1 MMTGP
6 ACRRVL
12 YVDDDPVLARL
23 IQKTLARSGMQLVH
37 AVDGARA
44 ETLLREE
51 TFCAVVLDHYLAV
64 GTGLEILQHIRA
76 EGLRLPVIYV
86 TGSSEATIAIAALK
100 AGADD
105 YVLKTASEDFL
116 PLLMCAIDHSIAKL
130 ELQDAKERA
139 DAEVRAAR
147 ERAEMLLA
155 EVHHRIANS
164 LAMVKSLLR
173 LQASASA
180 SDEVRTALGEAQIRI
195 AAVAGV
201 HRSLYLG
208 DDMRVVELEPYLT
221 TMLSDFAA
229 AAPSSVKLEMALSPV
244 SISADRAVCLGVMVS
259 ELVTNAVKY
268 AWPSGDGGTLRV
280 SLEEAA
286 PGQAR
291 LKVSDDGVGI
301 DPTLVAQGTGL
312 GQQLLRAM
320 GDQLGGTVEQVPVE
334 RGTCIVLQFPTDA
347 D

>member
-1 MMTGP
+1 MP
-6 ACRRVL
+6 APATRRVL
-12 YVDDDPVLARL
+12 YVDDDPILARL
-23 IQKTLARSGMQLVH
+23 IEKTLARSGMQLVH
-37 AVDGARA
+37 AVDEASA
-44 ETLLREE
+44 DALLRDGG
-51 TFCAVVLDHYLAV
+51 FCAIVLDHYLAV
-64 GTGLEILQHIRA
+64 GTGLEILKRIRA
-76 EGLRLPVIYV
+76 EGIRPPVIYV

-116 PLLMCAIDHSIAKL
+116 PLLVRAIDQSIAKL
-130 ELQDAKERA
+130 DLQDAKDRA
-139 DAEVRAAR
+139 DAEVRVAR

-180 SDEVRTALGEAQIRI
+180 SEEVRTALAEAQIRI

-208 DDMRVVELEPYLT
+208 EDVRAVELEPYLT
-221 TMLSDFAA
+221 TMLTDFAR
-229 AAPSSVKLEMALSPV
+229 AAPPSVQLKVEAAPV
-244 SISADRAVCLGVMVS
+244 RISADRAVCLGVIVS

-268 AWPSGDGGTLRV
+268 AWPSGQPGTLRV
-280 SLEEAA
+280 ELVEIE

-291 LKVSDDGVGI
+291 LRVCDDGVGI
-301 DPTLVAQGTGL
+301 EPNIVAQGTGL
-312 GQQLLRAM
+312 GQRLLRAM
-320 GDQLGGTVEQVPVE
+320 GDQLSGSVELLPSPT
-334 RGTCIVLQFPTDA
+334 GTCTEIRFATDG

>member
-1 MMTGP
+1 MSSP
-6 ACRRVL
+6 ASRRVL
-12 YVDDDPVLARL
+12 YVDDDPILARL
-23 IQKTLARSGMQLVH
+23 IERTLARAGMELVH
-37 AVDGARA
+37 AIDADTA
-44 ETLLREE
+44 ERLLAEE
-51 TFCAVVLDHYLAV
+51 SFCAVVLDHYLAV
-64 GTGLEILQHIRA
+64 GTGLAILQGIRA
-76 EGLRLPVIYV
+76 RGARPPVIYV

-105 YVLKTASEDFL
+105 YVLKTASEDFF
-116 PLLMCAIDHSIAKL
+116 PLLARAIDHAIAKL
-130 ELQDAKERA
+130 DLQDAKDRA

-155 EVHHRIANS
+155 EVHHRVANS

-180 SDEVRTALGEAQIRI
+180 SEEVRTALAEAQIRI

-208 DDMRVVELEPYLT
+208 EDVRAVELEAYLT
-221 TMLSDFAA
+221 TMLTDFARTVPPSIRLTID
-229 AAPSSVKLEMALSPV
+229 AAPVR
-244 SISADRAVCLGVMVS
+244 ISADRAVCLGVMVS

-268 AWPSGDGGTLRV
+268 AWPTGGEGALRV
-280 SLEEAA
+280 ELTEDA

-291 LKVSDDGVGI
+291 LEVSDDGVGI

-312 GQQLLRAM
+312 GQRLLRAM
-320 GDQLGGTVEQVPVE
+320 GEQLGGTVEQLPTE
-334 RGTCIVLQFPTDA
+334 KGARIVIRFETDA
-347 D
+347 V